1 VPRPLAG
8 ALAGLALLLCA
19 CGGGSDD
26 GGSGGGGGSLSEKR
40 AGELAEQY
48 VVNILGVLTGDVNAQ
63 KLIDS
68 FAPECREGVKA
79 SDIAAAVGF
88 IALFVPQLADVK
100 IEDVDLGELT
110 FEKTGEGIL
119 VLPTDPDGIK
129 IKVKGKFVNANEFFS
144 ELGFDDTSS
153 DSGPLSAEDAL
164 LIVERDGKA
173 YLGDCSELQDFGGGE
188 DLDFEEPTPASSG
201 STASRTPSI
210 SITLT
215 VPDKTTFTVP
225 GSASTPAANRPGGTR
240 ATAVSL
246 GSSVVV
252 EETWKVTVLS
262 VNKDAAD
269 VVEAN
274 SSFFE
279 EPAADERV
287 VLIKVRVENVSKD
300 DDAQSIAEYEFS
312 MTGSRN
318 ELYSSF
324 DEEHSCGF
332 LDDSRRRA
340 IPSGQATATSASAFR
355 ATDEPA
361 LVYDASS
368 RETLLQAGLT
378 SPRQASRNRRNTG
391 T

>member
-1 VPRPLAG
+1 VRVKNRVPRPLAG

-26 GGSGGGGGSLSEKR
+26 GGGGGGGGGGLSEKR

-48 VVNILGVLTGDVNAQ
+48 VVNIFGILTGDVKPQA
-63 KLIDS
+63 LIDS

-79 SDIAAAVGF
+79 SDIAAAVGL

-110 FEKTGEGIL
+110 YEKTDEGIL
-119 VLPTDPDGIK
+119 VLPKDPDGIK

-201 STASRTPSI
+201 STATRVPSV

-215 VPDKTTFTVP
+215 VP
-225 GSASTPAANRPGGTR
+225 GNSSTPTSGASRPGGTR

-252 EETWKVTVLS
+252 EEMWKVTVLS

-287 VLIKVRVENVSKD
+287 VLITVRVENVSKD
-300 DDAQSIAEYEFS
+300 DDAESIAEYEFS
-312 MTGSRN
+312 ITGSRN
-318 ELYSSF
+318 ELYSGF

-332 LDDSRRRA
+332 LDDSLDA
-340 IPSGQATATSASAFR
+340 ELFPGGQATGEVCFR
-355 ATDEPA
+355 IPRDETNLL
-361 LVYDASS
+361 LVYDGFFEGNSFFK
-368 RETLLQAGLT
+368 LD
-378 SPRQASRNRRNTG
+378 
-391 T
+391 

>member
-1 VPRPLAG
+1 MPRPLAG
-8 ALAGLALLLCA
+8 ALVGLALLLCA
-19 CGGGSDD
+19 CGGGSDN
-26 GGSGGGGGSLSEKR
+26 GGGGGGGGGLSEKR

-88 IALFVPQLADVK
+88 IAIFVPQLADVK

-110 FEKTGEGIL
+110 FEKTDEGIL
-119 VLPTDPDGIK
+119 VLPKDPDGIK

-144 ELGFDDTSS
+144 ELGFDETES

-173 YLGDCSELQDFGGGE
+173 YLGDCSELQDFGG
-188 DLDFEEPTPASSG
+188 DDVDFGGTPVISQTIVISG
-201 STASRTPSI
+201 TPGPVA
-210 SITLT
+210 TLT
-215 VPDKTTFTVP
+215 RN
-225 GSASTPAANRPGGTR
+225 TPTAGANRPGGTR

-262 VNKDAAD
+262 VNKDAAN

-300 DDAQSIAEYEFS
+300 DESQSIGDFEFN
-312 MTGSRN
+312 MTGSHN
-318 ELYSSF
+318 QLYNSY
-324 DEEHSCGF
+324 DDDYSCGF
-332 LDDSRRRA
+332 LDDSLQAELFPGGQETGDICFR
-340 IPSGQATATSASAFR
+340 IPR
-355 ATDEPA
+355 DETNLL
-361 LVYDASS
+361 LVYDGFFEGDSFFK
-368 RETLLQAGLT
+368 LD
-378 SPRQASRNRRNTG
+378 
-391 T
+391 